1 MANENGALII
11 TSDCIDPD
19 YASPTFSSE
28 TEETSPVPHRKISGH
43 FNDTEVDF
51 NIYLTPKSQWNGRFF
66 QIVYPSQNSTADD
79 NAIVFGVESGG
90 FTIQAS
96 GSTGYRADAALA
108 KLSRQVAQEY
118 YNVSSDQIYGYI
130 YGGSGGSLKAIG
142 AAENTFGVW
151 NGCVA
156 LVQATPMSIPYNWG
170 LRAFGGLILADRSE
184 ELIDA
189 IRPGGTADPNLVLD
203 ELERAVL
210 EETEAFGIPTKGW
223 EDWESIVGNRT
234 QQWQTLKDI
243 AVPMIQSMD
252 PTYAVDFWTKDGYA
266 GSEESALG
274 KKFRAALVQF
284 NSTIESIATGK
295 NGLTSHF
302 VLDSVPDKVFDVVGL
317 GFSVMVGNVS
327 QPFSGKLDFETRT
340 VYILDGVA
348 NTTLQALTQ
357 GSMIQIDNRWYLA
370 AHTFHRHQLPSP
382 ESGFYGHDYLRNE
395 VGESLYP
402 QRDLLVGPFIS
413 KSTSGGGTHTGNI
426 TMKLIVM
433 DNLLDFDAF
442 PWHADWYKNQVK
454 KAKGGLEDHYR
465 LYYSDNADHVMARI
479 EAPYTSRVVEF
490 IGLYQQHLRDL
501 SAWVEDGVVP
511 PTPTNYTVEAGQVKV
526 PSLASERNGIQPV
539 VELLVDGGKRT
550 QVSPRESKEFSVKVQ
565 VPNDIGQIV
574 ALEWDP
580 LGVGEY
586 TKKDIDVRSEVDLH
600 FSYAYEEPGIY
611 FASVRAASHR
621 EGNAETQIALA
632 WNLDRV
638 RVVVG

>member
-1 MANENGALII
+1 MKLANNLFYRTCVGLAALAAVLGTSALSSVKPRDTIDCVANENGALLI

-43 FNDTEVDF
+43 FNDTGVDF

-156 LVQATPMSIPYNWG
+156 LIQATPMSIPYNWG

-243 AVPMIQSMD
+243 AVPMIQNMD

-284 NSTIESIATGK
+284 NSTIENIATGK

-302 VLDSVPDKVFDVVGL
+302 VLDSVPDKVFDIVGL
-317 GFSVMVGNVS
+317 GFSVMVGNAS

-340 VYILDGVA
+340 VYILDGAA

-357 GSMIQIDNRWYLA
+357 GAMIQVDNRWYLA

-382 ESGFYGHDYLRNE
+382 DSGFYGHNYLRNE
-395 VGESLYP
+395 VGVPLYP

-454 KAKGGLEDHYR
+454 KAKGKGMAED
-465 LYYSDNADHVMARI
+465 DQKFWETAV
-479 EAPYTSRVVEF
+479 
-490 IGLYQQHLRDL
+490 Q
-501 SAWVEDGVVP
+501 
-511 PTPTNYTVEAGQVKV
+511 
-526 PSLASERNGIQPV
+526 
-539 VELLVDGGKRT
+539 ELTDKMIAEVDKAL
-550 QVSPRESKEFSVKVQ
+550 ESKQAEIMQ
-565 VPNDIGQIV
+565 V
-574 ALEWDP
+574 
-580 LGVGEY
+580 
-586 TKKDIDVRSEVDLH
+586 
-600 FSYAYEEPGIY
+600 
-611 FASVRAASHR
+611 
-621 EGNAETQIALA
+621 
-632 WNLDRV
+632 
-638 RVVVG
+638 